1 MLAIYVFFGAPGL
14 RLLARKA
21 AMGPCLRGPR
31 ARCYAPRLR
40 SSPSEREPEGWPSGR
55 RRTPGKCVCGKPYRG
70 FESRPLR
77 QPPVPPCVSK
87 THSPPQIPGF
97 PAISL
102 LHISLTFLSVSPS
115 VSPRRRPKRTT
126 ERLNALQVK
135 RLAEPGRYPD
145 GGGLY
150 LAVKPGGSK
159 NWLYRF
165 RTRWMGLGA
174 FPTFSLSEARERAAA
189 ARQSCSS
196 VLSREMFRWLKSAKA
211 RKHPINAKS
220 RLDSVALNR

>member
-1 MLAIYVFFGAPGL
+1 MP
-14 RLLARKA
+14 
-21 AMGPCLRGPR
+21 PHDSGPR
-31 ARCYAPRLR
+31 WVATPFLHRTFIDYP
-40 SSPSEREPEGWPSGR
+40 SP
-55 RRTPGKCVCGKPYRG
+55 
-70 FESRPLR
+70 
-77 QPPVPPCVSK
+77 VS
-87 THSPPQIPGF
+87 
-97 PAISL
+97 
-102 LHISLTFLSVSPS
+102 
-115 VSPRRRPKRTT
+115 
-126 ERLNALQVK
+126 
-135 RLAEPGRYPD
+135 LAHYPD

-211 RKHPINAKS
+211 RKQPINAKS